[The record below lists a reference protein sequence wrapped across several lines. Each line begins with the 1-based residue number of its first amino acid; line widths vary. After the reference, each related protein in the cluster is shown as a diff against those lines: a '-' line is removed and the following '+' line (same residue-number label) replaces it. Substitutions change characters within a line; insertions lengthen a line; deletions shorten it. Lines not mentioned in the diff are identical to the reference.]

1 MWPGNERGEYE
12 PGVRGVVLYRSLEG
26 FQSKMFFTLPVGTD
40 TVNNEKGF
48 HIREE
53 SQLLPSLST
62 LPQLFVYHLLG
73 T

>member
-1 MWPGNERGEYE
+1 M
-12 PGVRGVVLYRSLEG
+12 VLYRSLEG
-26 FQSKMFFTLPVGTD
+26 FQSKMFFTLSVGTD

-73 T
+73 IAEELGACPSIY